1 MLSALFEDIH
11 CRYSLACA
19 KLQEFLTPL
28 LTSEIPNVVHMHH
41 YLQRGREVEKY
52 FPSPEGQKILTAYQV
67 SIRSRTISLLK
78 LKMVNFC
85 LYCLKLSFLDCMKD
99 MHIM

>member
-1 MLSALFEDIH
+1 LSVLSALFEDIH

-41 YLQRGREVEKY
+41 YLQRGRDVEKN

-67 SIRSRTISLLK
+67 ST
-78 LKMVNFC
+78 NHHQ
-85 LYCLKLSFLDCMKD
+85 Y
-99 MHIM
+99 

>member
-67 SIRSRTISLLK
+67 SIRSGT
-78 LKMVNFC
+78 
-85 LYCLKLSFLDCMKD
+85 LSFL
-99 MHIM
+99 

>member
-52 FPSPEGQKILTAYQV
+52 FPSPEGQKILTAYQA
-67 SIRSRTISLLK
+67 SISSGTLSFLK

-85 LYCLKLSFLDCMKD
+85 LYFLKLSFLDCMKD
-99 MHIM
+99 VHIM